1 MPAVRICGN
10 RVAIGASRT
19 HVVTNRS
26 NARAEG
32 WASSSLRWQ
41 GTRGAGGPPRS
52 FRGGLAISRSGFK
65 PALDELTFRSGME
78 SQIDACIR
86 ELELIENPRPK
97 ERTWATRPP

>member
-1 MPAVRICGN
+1 VFEDLADEV
-10 RVAIGASRT
+10 
-19 HVVTNRS
+19 
-26 NARAEG
+26 
-32 WASSSLRWQ
+32 W
-41 GTRGAGGPPRS
+41 AGGPPRS

-97 ERTWATRPP
+97 ERTWATRPASHRGTAGILACFFSFPKRMKKSRQ